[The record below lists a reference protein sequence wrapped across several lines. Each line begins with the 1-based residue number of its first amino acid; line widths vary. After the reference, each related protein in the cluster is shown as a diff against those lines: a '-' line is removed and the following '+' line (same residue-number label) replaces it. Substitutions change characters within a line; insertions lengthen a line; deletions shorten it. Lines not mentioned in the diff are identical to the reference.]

1 MRPPAH
7 PSAEYLYAN
16 KWKIWAVV
24 MIGLFMALIDVTIV
38 NISIP
43 QLQRDLGASVDTVSW
58 VLNAYNI
65 MFAVLLVSMGRLADQ
80 FGRRRFFL
88 IGMTIFTIG
97 SLLCAL
103 SWSVNAL
110 IAFRVVQ
117 AVGAG
122 ILAPLALATT
132 AMVFPPAQRGLGL
145 AMMAVVANAAA
156 ALGPPIGGVLV
167 EFANWPWDAGWHW
180 IFLINVPIGAL
191 GIALALRVLPETR
204 DPYAGTNV
212 DWWGMVTIGASVFC
226 LTFGLVEGND
236 RGWGSPL
243 IVGLFIAAALLA
255 AAFALTQRYGKYPML
270 TPALVKNRQ
279 FMGASISLLLFGIGM
294 MGTLFLTVLV
304 FVNLWGYS
312 ALEAALAI
320 TPVAVMA
327 MLVSPLVGRF
337 SDRLAPR
344 TFGVP
349 ALVVMAFGVYSLST
363 LPPEP
368 DFWSAV
374 WRLAIV
380 GIGVGAT
387 FPAVSIGSMG
397 SIRGQELGLGS
408 GIVNMARQVGFA
420 IGVALFVAVFTGAV
434 DNRVA
439 DARSQIASLE
449 QSSDL
454 SAAQRR
460 ELERTAIPNQEE
472 PSASRPAP
480 RTPVEEEARALVN
493 EELRDAYGAAFK
505 TGAFV
510 ILLAIPFSWTMRRKP
525 SDVHGGAVTVEAA
538 AATAG

>member
-1 MRPPAH
+1 MRPPES

-16 KWKIWAVV
+16 KWRIWGVV

-38 NISIP
+38 NITIP
-43 QLQRDLGASVDTVSW
+43 QLQRDLDASVDTVSW

-97 SLLCAL
+97 SLLCAV
-103 SWSVNAL
+103 SWSVDAL
-110 IAFRVVQ
+110 IVFRVVQ

-180 IFLINVPIGAL
+180 IFLINVPIGVI
-191 GIALALRVLPETR
+191 GVALAFRVLPETR
-204 DPYAGTNV
+204 DPFAGTDV
-212 DWWGMVTIGASVFC
+212 DWWGMVTIGAAVFC

-243 IVGLFIAAALLA
+243 IVGLFIAAAGLA

-312 ALEAALAI
+312 ELEAALAI

-337 SDRLAPR
+337 SDRLPPR
-344 TFGVP
+344 AFGVP
-349 ALVVMAFGVYSLST
+349 ALVVMAVGVYSLST

-374 WRLAIV
+374 WRLAVV
-380 GIGVGAT
+380 GLGVGAT

-434 DNRVA
+434 DNNIQEAGERIRNAEPDRNYVILSDREGLESGPPPELPGPGGAQAA
-439 DARSQIASLE
+439 DIIR
-449 QSSDL
+449 
-454 SAAQRR
+454 
-460 ELERTAIPNQEE
+460 
-472 PSASRPAP
+472 
-480 RTPVEEEARALVN
+480 
-493 EELRDAYGAAFK
+493 EELRDAYGAAFRI
-505 TGAFV
+505 GAFV

-525 SDVHGGAVTVEAA
+525 SDVHGGAVAADAA
-538 AATAG
+538 APATAG